1 MSILSL
7 GDSVSSDPRLGRP
20 RHSRLDNAGL
30 EGDYSI
36 FDERPFLQAISETP
50 FSNRVNHAQF

>member
-1 MSILSL
+1 M
-7 GDSVSSDPRLGRP
+7 GRGQQP
-20 RHSRLDNAGL
+20 TSRRAFRHSRLDNAGA